1 MTELRRL
8 RLPAE
13 LTNLND
19 FRDVVEEVCQYLRID
34 ENTAYGL
41 TLAVDECI
49 ANAILHGYKGQGGE
63 IELTVEL
70 VNHQLRMTIHDDAPH
85 FDPTTIPI
93 PDINKPLEDR
103 PIGGL
108 GMFLV
113 RKNTDEIF
121 YRALPNQGNEL
132 VLVKHMTPD
141 RE

>member
-13 LTNLND
+13 LTHLND

-49 ANAILHGYKGQGGE
+49 ANAILHGYQGQAGE
-63 IELTVEL
+63 IELVVEL
-70 VNHQLRMTIHDDAPH
+70 VNHQLRLTIQDDAPP
-85 FDPTTIPI
+85 FDPTTIPV
-93 PDINKPLEDR
+93 PDIDKPLDER

-113 RKNTDEIF
+113 RKNTDDVIYTARPEG
-121 YRALPNQGNEL
+121 GNEL
-132 VLVKHMTPD
+132 VLVKTIYPN